1 MDINWLGQACF
12 KLKGKQASLVLDPYS
27 NKIGFS
33 LPKVEAEV
41 VTVSH
46 DHYDHNA
53 AAEVSGNPF
62 VIDGPGEYEIKGI
75 NVVGVSSFHDNK
87 KGQERGKNILYSV
100 RMDGLNIAHL
110 GDLGQDQLSAE
121 QIDSL
126 GNVDI
131 LMIPVGAVYTI
142 DASTATKIVA
152 SLEPSLIIPM
162 HYQDE
167 DSSVDLEPVQKF
179 LKEMGKEE
187 IEPIKKLTVTK
198 DRLPSETQVVV
209 LEKS

>member
-27 NKIGFS
+27 NKIGFR